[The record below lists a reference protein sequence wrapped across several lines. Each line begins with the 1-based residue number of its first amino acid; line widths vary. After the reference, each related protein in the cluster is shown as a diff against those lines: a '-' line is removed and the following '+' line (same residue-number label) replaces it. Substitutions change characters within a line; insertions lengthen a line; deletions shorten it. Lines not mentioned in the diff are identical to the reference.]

1 MGRHYFDELCG
12 PKQSQETDK
21 LIKRQKR
28 RDLLFS
34 LLSLSSEEDRQTA
47 KSQQPSESSKC
58 KLQGAA
64 RTTK

>member
-1 MGRHYFDELCG
+1 MSCRG
-12 PKQSQETDK
+12 PTQSQETDK

-47 KSQQPSESSKC
+47 KNQQPSESSKC
-58 KLQGAA
+58 KLRGAA